1 MCTFSPLQTT
11 FMCSSLKVDAQ
22 RESQRKTM
30 GAYFSPSSL
39 ILLSFLFSSL
49 WLSGMRY
56 SMEAPNDK
64 DADKEWT

>member
-1 MCTFSPLQTT
+1 MG
-11 FMCSSLKVDAQ
+11 SSLKVDAQ

-39 ILLSFLFSSL
+39 LLPSFLFSSL
-49 WLSGMRY
+49 WLSGMGY
-56 SMEAPNDK
+56 GMEVPNHK